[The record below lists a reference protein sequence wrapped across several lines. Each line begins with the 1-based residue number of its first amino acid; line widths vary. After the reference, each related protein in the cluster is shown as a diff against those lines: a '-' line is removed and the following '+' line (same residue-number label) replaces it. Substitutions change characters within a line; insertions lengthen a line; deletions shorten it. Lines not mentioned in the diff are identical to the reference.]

1 MRNWAENV
9 IFHGLLIL
17 IQNEINALPHDLHIY
32 MNQIA
37 LVLKIEQTSWFILN
51 DTFILLYIIQE
62 KLAKYSINN
71 ERKIHPRE
79 GWCDIST
86 SVTGY

>member
-1 MRNWAENV
+1 MENV

-32 MNQIA
+32 MNQVA
-37 LVLKIEQTSWFILN
+37 LVLKIEQISWFILN
-51 DTFILLYIIQE
+51 DTFILLYIDQE

-79 GWCDIST
+79 G
-86 SVTGY
+86 

>member
-37 LVLKIEQTSWFILN
+37 LVLKIEQISWFILN

-79 GWCDIST
+79 G
-86 SVTGY
+86 